1 MKHRYNVNCNIS
13 FLLGLIYATIILIK
27 VPSVHFWPKTG
38 LQGEKESL
46 LGTVSLLPSPGIGR
60 KYTNNTNVIF
70 KRRDPSRSVIQFS
83 GPVTLTATK
92 NSFLLPNNRIG
103 SYPCKISMRQIRK
116 LISGRNYTCKP
127 SLKLG
132 IH

>member
-27 VPSVHFWPKTG
+27 VPSVNFWPKTG

-70 KRRDPSRSVIQFS
+70 KRRDPVTQFS

-92 NSFLLPNNRIG
+92 NSFLLPNKRTVHVKSVPILAKYQCVKYGN
-103 SYPCKISMRQIRK
+103 
-116 LISGRNYTCKP
+116 LLVAVT
-127 SLKLG
+127 
-132 IH
+132 IHVNPA